1 MHAAYLW
8 LIPVLPLIG
17 AVIAGGLALAGSR
30 TAHGPNKAFVALVTV
45 LMPLLAFAVTCVG
58 AGQLAHVPRLEGATA
73 PALVQDLWTW
83 FQFGTFRLDFSLLFD
98 GLSSMMLL
106 FITGIGTLICLYSVG
121 YMWEDRG
128 FARFMTYL
136 NLFLFSMV
144 MLVLGGSLPVTFLGW
159 EGVGLCSYLLVGF
172 WHHNTEYND
181 AARKAFG
188 AALLVRQNLS
198 HLSAD
203 QVSGHRAPRMPF
215 GHHIT
220 SPCGLRRFIHR
231 LVHRVFKRVIHRP
244 AHVSCCP

>member
-8 LIPVLPLIG
+8 LIPVLPLLG
-17 AVIAGGLALAGSR
+17 AVIAGGLSLAGSR
-30 TAHGPNKAFVALVTV
+30 TAHGPNKAFVALITV
-45 LMPLLAFAVTCVG
+45 LMPALAFAVTCMG
-58 AGQLAHVPRLEGATA
+58 AGQLAQVPRLEGSTA

-83 FQFGTFRLDFSLLFD
+83 LQFGAFRLDFSLLFD

-106 FITGIGTLICLYSVG
+106 FITGIGSLICLYSVG

-181 AARKAFG
+181 AARKAFVVNRVG
-188 AALLVRQNLS
+188 DLGFLLGAFAIIAVVGSLDYQTIAAFIRSGQNGAAITAQGGMIAAAALLIF
-198 HLSAD
+198 
-203 QVSGHRAPRMPF
+203 F
-215 GHHIT
+215 G
-220 SPCGLRRFIHR
+220 
-231 LVHRVFKRVIHRP
+231 
-244 AHVSCCP
+244 